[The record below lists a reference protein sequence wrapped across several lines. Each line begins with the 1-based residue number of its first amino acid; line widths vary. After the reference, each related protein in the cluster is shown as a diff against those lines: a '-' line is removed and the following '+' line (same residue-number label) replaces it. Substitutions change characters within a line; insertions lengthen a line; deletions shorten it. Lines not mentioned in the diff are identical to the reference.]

1 MPLAKLRA
9 KWPILAVILCAAM
22 VAVLAALQIAWTDQ
36 LSLAQEAM
44 MQNALSNSIR
54 QFEQAIQREL
64 AYLLFLFQPRVRG
77 GRQER
82 WNQYAEDYALWSE
95 TTAHPA
101 MLRRML
107 FYALDSDGSRIL
119 LELPLGGTEPVPA
132 DWSEEFVRLRASL
145 DATGDRA
152 GRTRDLRPF
161 AWTVF
166 PAARAVAR
174 PEPSFGGIRRGPDRA
189 QRRIA
194 GGNVILIL
202 DWAYITETFLPV
214 TIRRLFAG
222 PDGEQLYEVAI
233 ATRGDP
239 GILFRSDSSIGPDW
253 LAAADSRRRFRL
265 LREPQAPGPGP
276 GPGPQAEGRR
286 RPGPGSGANE
296 RPRGPA
302 GGSGIVRRAAGSSR
316 SRIYIA
322 GGDALPPLM
331 IAATH
336 TSGSLEGA
344 VERQRARSL
353 ATGLG
358 VLLVLAGAMALVV
371 VGARRAEQLAGMQM
385 EFIAGVTHE
394 LRTPLSVIR
403 SVGENLADG
412 VTSGAEQVRRYGELI
427 RDQGDRLSR
436 MVEQTLQFAALESGK
451 RQFHIVWLDAGS
463 AVNKALEQAG
473 PMIEQAGFAL
483 ERSEDRRLPRARG
496 DEEAVQQILANL
508 LSNAVKYGEPGRWV
522 RVEAGADDDGSSAEV
537 QIRVHDRGKGILASE
552 GRRIFDAYYRGSAA
566 GEENIQGSGLG
577 LKLAR
582 DLALGMGGNLSFR
595 SDPGKGSVFTLHLPT
610 QAESEA

>member
-1 MPLAKLRA
+1 
-9 KWPILAVILCAAM
+9 
-22 VAVLAALQIAWTDQ
+22 
-36 LSLAQEAM
+36 

-64 AYLLFLFQPRVRG
+64 AYLLFLFQPSVRG

-82 WNQYAEDYALWSE
+82 WNRYAEDYVLWSE
-95 TTAHPA
+95 TSAHPA
-101 MLRRML
+101 MLRRL
-107 FYALDSDGSRIL
+107 LVYDNEPDGSRTL
-119 LELPLGGTEPVPA
+119 RELPLEGTEPVPVGWGEDLA
-132 DWSEEFVRLRASL
+132 GLRASL
-145 DATGDRA
+145 DAAGERA

-166 PAARAVAR
+166 PEARAVAR
-174 PEPSFGGIRRGPDRA
+174 PEPSFTGFRRGPDRA
-189 QRRIA
+189 QRRVA
-194 GGNVILIL
+194 AGNVILVL
-202 DWAYITETFLPV
+202 NWSYVTETFLPETV
-214 TIRRLFAG
+214 RRLFTG

-233 ATRGDP
+233 STGDDA
-239 GILFRSDSSIGPDW
+239 GFLFRSDPSIGPGW

-265 LREPQAPGPGP
+265 LRDPPPRGPGP
-276 GPGPQAEGRR
+276 GPGLPPESSR
-286 RPGPGSGANE
+286 RPGAASEANE
-296 RPRGPA
+296 RPRGP
-302 GGSGIVRRAAGSSR
+302 GGATGIARRSSANAR
-316 SRIYIA
+316 SRIYLA
-322 GGDALPPLM
+322 GGEPLPPLV

-336 TSGSLEGA
+336 ISGSLAGV

-358 VLLVLAGAMALVV
+358 VLLVLAGAMALVL

-394 LRTPLSVIR
+394 LRTPVSVIR

-412 VTSGAEQVRRYGELI
+412 VASGTEKVRRYGELI

-463 AVNKALEQAG
+463 AVKRALEQAR
-473 PMIEQAGFAL
+473 PMIEQSGFAL
-483 ERSEDRRLPRARG
+483 ERSEGRRLPPARG

-522 RVEAGADDDGSSAEV
+522 RVETGADEAGTSAEV
-537 QIRVHDRGKGILASE
+537 QIRVHDGGKGIPPSE
-552 GRRIFDAYYRGSAA
+552 RRRIFDPYYRGSAA
-566 GEENIQGSGLG
+566 GEGNIQGSGLG